1 MEIRPVNNKTN
12 FKAYTSN
19 DIYRL
24 EQKIDQLNNQLDDG
38 SLHDFYKDLP
48 KSRRLPMPLGVP
60 PYAMAGMPAPMY
72 GMPPMGPMGPMG
84 MPPGGPMGM
93 PPMGP
98 MGGPMGMPPVGG
110 YYSPATPLPPMAMN
124 PITLPPSRLSGQPPM
139 DTFSPKK

>member
-1 MEIRPVNNKTN
+1 MNIRPVQNQTS

-24 EQKIDQLNNQLDDG
+24 EQKIDQLQAQLDDG

-60 PYAMAGMPAPMY
+60 PYAMAGMPAPSY
-72 GMPPMGPMGPMG
+72 TMGPMG
-84 MPPGGPMGM
+84 MPPMGM

-98 MGGPMGMPPVGG
+98 MGPIGMPPVGA
-110 YYSPATPLPPMAMN
+110 YHSPGTPLSPMAMN
-124 PITLPPSRLSGQPPM
+124 PITLPPSRLSGQPPVDM
-139 DTFSPKK
+139 YSSRK

>member
-1 MEIRPVNNKTN
+1 MEIRPVQNQTA

-24 EQKIDQLNNQLDDG
+24 EQKIDQLQAQLDDG

-60 PYAMAGMPAPMY
+60 PYAMAGMPAPSYAM
-72 GMPPMGPMGPMG
+72 
-84 MPPGGPMGM
+84 GPMGM

-98 MGGPMGMPPVGG
+98 MGMGPMGPMGGPIGLPPIGG

-124 PITLPPSRLSGQPPM
+124 PITLPPPSRLSGQPPM
-139 DTFSPKK
+139 DTYTSRR